1 MVKCEASPTSRVEMC
16 EKIARDNPGF
26 KIVPSSDDVDV
37 IAGQGTIAL
46 ELHEQVSQSELA
58 KKVSPRL
65 RDSACWRSGE
75 ITQPRT
81 HFFGQLCTEI
91 EQLTSRLGNVDAKV
105 G

>member
-58 KKVSPRL
+58 KKVCPRL
-65 RDSACWRSGE
+65 RDLATAPAGG
-75 ITQPRT
+75 ITHPT
-81 HFFGQLCTEI
+81 YFFGQL
-91 EQLTSRLGNVDAKV
+91 
-105 G
+105 